1 MEKLFARCYTICEH
15 KIRCC
20 VCSVPWKKWVLHCFE
35 EQAGSNCHLQYFT
48 PHVCNCSDS
57 IAKPFQAI
65 TIFTRPLSSS
75 FKHLDHSTNCVFFLY
90 FPRWKLFGN
99 RNPLQNHFKLE
110 LPFSLAPPRSRFKLA
125 HPVHL
130 RGVLVF
136 VFSVTAEM
144 IYHPGSLQTCN

>member
-20 VCSVPWKKWVLHCFE
+20 VCSVPRKKLVLNFFE

-75 FKHLDHSTNCVFFLY
+75 FKHLDHSTNCVFFCIFHVESCLVITETPCKIISSWNSH
-90 FPRWKLFGN
+90 FHS
-99 RNPLQNHFKLE
+99 PLPDLDSN
-110 LPFSLAPPRSRFKLA
+110 LPTLCTCVVFCFSCFLSLPKWF
-125 HPVHL
+125 
-130 RGVLVF
+130 
-136 VFSVTAEM
+136 
-144 IYHPGSLQTCN
+144 IILQTCN